1 MIWNIIL
8 PAPFLLGKS
17 THNQRIERLWRD
29 VFEGCLD
36 LFYQIFNFL
45 ERNGFLDVLDDVQ
58 MWSLHYVYV
67 PILNRHLEAW
77 KNAWIYH
84 PLRTEG
90 NKSPLQLWIHGL
102 SHTMLMTS
110 GDQVQVIGLYQ
121 ILHILYRMED
131 VITGEK

>member
-1 MIWNIIL
+1 ML
-8 PAPFLLGKS
+8 APFLLGKS